1 MPMISDCGI
10 NASMWQQGVDNSKTK
25 ILALIIKPTEWNNQ
39 QSNYEWINKWV
50 LLTWPVFTWG
60 WWGWPKRWHDDIGGI
75 NQSFF
80 FLLLFFLNRM
90 VMSRVIS
97 TTATPMPMMEAL
109 VMWTPEA
116 VSVKLPASEV
126 ESPSFR
132 VVGDDDVG
140 VVVGARSGQQSLY
153 ALAVQLVVSF
163 LKPPFCC
170 GKIWFQY

>member
-1 MPMISDCGI
+1 
-10 NASMWQQGVDNSKTK
+10 
-25 ILALIIKPTEWNNQ
+25 
-39 QSNYEWINKWV
+39 
-50 LLTWPVFTWG
+50 
-60 WWGWPKRWHDDIGGI
+60 
-75 NQSFF
+75 
-80 FLLLFFLNRM
+80 M

-97 TTATPMPMMEAL
+97 TTATPMPMM

-140 VVVGARSGQQSLY
+140 VVVGAKSGQQSLY

-170 GKIWFQY
+170 GKI